1 MKISIKYLIVLI
13 LLSACNTKETYIPDV
28 YVNIEINLNLPEYS
42 ELNTIGNSIFIEGGN
57 AGIIIYHFAE
67 NTYKIY
73 DRTCSWEP
81 LLECSFIDSLNST
94 IAYCN
99 CCTSAFLLDQEGNA
113 INSPALLPL
122 KQYRYSIQANHVLH
136 IFN

>member
-1 MKISIKYLIVLI
+1 MKTLFRFLIGVVI
-13 LLSACNTKETYIPDV
+13 LNSCATKENYIPDT

-42 ELNTIGNSIFIEGGN
+42 ELNVIGNSIFIEGGN

-73 DRTCSWEP
+73 DRNCSWEP
-81 LLECSFIDSLNST
+81 LLDCSFIDSLNST

-99 CCTSAFLLDQEGNA
+99 CCTSAFLLDQEGAA

-122 KQYRYSIQANHVLH
+122 KQYRYSIQQNQMLH